1 MNQGELLSAFL
12 IDLQRIFRTKIV
24 PKELSYSQAL
34 SILVIPDDGIE
45 MSELAWVMGLE
56 NSTVTRLI
64 GRLESNGFVKRE
76 KSEVD
81 KRSIIVFL
89 KSKGIKIQK
98 NIEKKSD
105 EIGQEIFQNDTDIQK
120 ETILENLSLFQW
132 ALKKTFL
139 KIILING
146 FFSGLSALPS

>member
-1 MNQGELLSAFL
+1 MNRGELFTSFL

-24 PKELSYSQAL
+24 PKELSYSQILA
-34 SILVIPDDGIE
+34 ILVIPDDGIE

-64 GRLESNGFVKRE
+64 ARLETNGFVKRE
-76 KSEVD
+76 KSRVD
-81 KRSIIVFL
+81 KRSISVYL
-89 KSKGIKIQK
+89 KNKGLTIQK

-105 EIGQEIFQNDTDIQK
+105 AIGQEIFLNDTQSQK

-139 KIILING
+139 KR
-146 FFSGLSALPS
+146 

>member
-1 MNQGELLSAFL
+1 MNQGELFTSFL

-24 PKELSYSQAL
+24 PKELSYSQVLA
-34 SILVIPDDGIE
+34 ILLIPDDGIE

-64 GRLESNGFVKRE
+64 ARLETNGFVKRE
-76 KSEVD
+76 KSKVD

-89 KSKGIKIQK
+89 KNKALIIQK

-105 EIGQEIFQNDTDIQK
+105 LIGQEIFLNDTPSQK

-139 KIILING
+139 KR
-146 FFSGLSALPS
+146 

>member
-1 MNQGELLSAFL
+1 MNHGELFTSFL

-34 SILVIPDDGIE
+34 AILVIPDDGIE

-64 GRLESNGFVKRE
+64 ARLETNGFVKRE
-76 KSEVD
+76 KSRAD

-89 KSKGIKIQK
+89 KNKGLIIQK

-105 EIGQEIFQNDTDIQK
+105 LIGQEIFLNDTQSQK

-139 KIILING
+139 KR
-146 FFSGLSALPS
+146 

>member
-1 MNQGELLSAFL
+1 MNQGELFTSFL

-24 PKELSYSQAL
+24 PKELSYSQVLA
-34 SILVIPDDGIE
+34 ILLIPDDGIE

-64 GRLESNGFVKRE
+64 ARLETNGFVKRE
-76 KSEVD
+76 KSRVD
-81 KRSIIVFL
+81 KRSIIVYL
-89 KSKGIKIQK
+89 KNKGLTIQK

-105 EIGQEIFQNDTDIQK
+105 AIGQEIFLNDTQSQK

-139 KIILING
+139 KR
-146 FFSGLSALPS
+146 

>member
-1 MNQGELLSAFL
+1 MNRGELFTSFL

-24 PKELSYSQAL
+24 PKELSYSQILA
-34 SILVIPDDGIE
+34 ILVIPDDGIE

-64 GRLESNGFVKRE
+64 ARLETNGFVKRE
-76 KSEVD
+76 KSRVD

-89 KSKGIKIQK
+89 KNKGLIIQK

-105 EIGQEIFQNDTDIQK
+105 LIGQEIFLNDTPIQK
-120 ETILENLSLFQW
+120 ETVLENLSLFQW

-139 KIILING
+139 KR
-146 FFSGLSALPS
+146 

>member
-1 MNQGELLSAFL
+1 MNQGELLNSFL

-34 SILVIPDDGIE
+34 AILVIPDDGIE

-64 GRLESNGFVKRE
+64 GRLETNGFIKRK
-76 KSEVD
+76 KSEID

-89 KSKGIKIQK
+89 KNKGLTIQK

-105 EIGQEIFQNDTDIQK
+105 KIGQEIFLNDTESQK

-139 KIILING
+139 KR
-146 FFSGLSALPS
+146 

>member
-1 MNQGELLSAFL
+1 MNQGELLSSFL
-12 IDLQRIFRTKIV
+12 IDLQRIFRTKID

-34 SILVIPDDGIE
+34 AILVIPDDGIE

-64 GRLESNGFVKRE
+64 GRLETNGFVKRE

-89 KSKGIKIQK
+89 KNKGLTIQK

-105 EIGQEIFQNDTDIQK
+105 KIGHEIFLNDTESQK

-132 ALKKTFL
+132 TLKKTFL
-139 KIILING
+139 KR
-146 FFSGLSALPS
+146 

>member
-1 MNQGELLSAFL
+1 MNQGELFTSFL

-24 PKELSYSQAL
+24 PKELSYSQ
-34 SILVIPDDGIE
+34 ILAILIIPDAGIE
-45 MSELAWVMGLE
+45 MSELASVMGLE

-64 GRLESNGFVKRE
+64 TRLETNGFVKRE
-76 KSEVD
+76 KSTAD
-81 KRSIIVFL
+81 KRSIIVYL
-89 KSKGIKIQK
+89 KNKGLTIQK

-105 EIGQEIFQNDTDIQK
+105 AIGQEIFLNDTQIQK

-139 KIILING
+139 KR
-146 FFSGLSALPS
+146 

>member
-1 MNQGELLSAFL
+1 MNQGELFTSFL

-24 PKELSYSQAL
+24 PKELSYSQILA
-34 SILVIPDDGIE
+34 ILVIPDDGIE
-45 MSELAWVMGLE
+45 MSELAWVLGLE

-64 GRLESNGFVKRE
+64 ARLETNGFVKRE
-76 KSEVD
+76 KSRVD

-89 KSKGIKIQK
+89 KNKGLIIQK

-105 EIGQEIFQNDTDIQK
+105 AIGQEIFLNDTQSQK

-139 KIILING
+139 KR
-146 FFSGLSALPS
+146 

>member
-1 MNQGELLSAFL
+1 MNRGELFTSFL

-24 PKELSYSQAL
+24 PKELSYSQVLA
-34 SILVIPDDGIE
+34 ILVIPDDGIE
-45 MSELAWVMGLE
+45 MSELAWVIGLE

-64 GRLESNGFVKRE
+64 ARLETNGFVKRE
-76 KSEVD
+76 KSRVD
-81 KRSIIVFL
+81 KRSISVYL
-89 KSKGIKIQK
+89 KNKGLTIQK

-105 EIGQEIFQNDTDIQK
+105 AIGQEIFLNDTQSQK

-139 KIILING
+139 KR
-146 FFSGLSALPS
+146 

>member
-1 MNQGELLSAFL
+1 MNQGELFTSFL

-24 PKELSYSQAL
+24 PKELSYSQILA
-34 SILVIPDDGIE
+34 ILVIPDDGIE

-64 GRLESNGFVKRE
+64 ARLETNGFVKRE
-76 KSEVD
+76 KSRVD
-81 KRSIIVFL
+81 KRSISVYL
-89 KSKGIKIQK
+89 KNKGLTIQK

-105 EIGQEIFQNDTDIQK
+105 AIGQEIFLNDTQSQK

-139 KIILING
+139 KR
-146 FFSGLSALPS
+146 

>member
-1 MNQGELLSAFL
+1 MNQGELFTSFL

-24 PKELSYSQAL
+24 PKELSYSQILA
-34 SILVIPDDGIE
+34 ILVIPDDGIE
-45 MSELAWVMGLE
+45 MSELAWVMGLD

-64 GRLESNGFVKRE
+64 ARLETNGFIKRE
-76 KSEVD
+76 KSVVD
-81 KRSIIVFL
+81 KRSIIVYL
-89 KSKGIKIQK
+89 KNKGLTIQK

-105 EIGQEIFQNDTDIQK
+105 AIGQEILLNDNQTQK

-139 KIILING
+139 KR
-146 FFSGLSALPS
+146 